1 MPMKAYD
8 FPCGEAYAFFILSAR
23 LRQERETAL
32 KLLKK
37 SSIFA
42 LVLPLGLFLAACA
55 GAPASALPASSAPS
69 QTGGARLITDGAG
82 RQVEVPE
89 TVERAVCVGV
99 GALRYTCYMGAA
111 DRVVGVED
119 YENQPDLTRL
129 YSYVNGERFK
139 GLPVTGT
146 NGSPNAEEI
155 ITVDPQVI
163 VMSEYA
169 SADADE
175 LAARTGIPVV
185 VVPGSDT
192 TLDEKSYETLRVLGD
207 LFGLE
212 ERAEDLAAYLDGVK
226 EDLAARTASV
236 PEGERPSVYVAGVS
250 FKGVHGFE
258 GTEAHYGPFELLNAN
273 NLADTT
279 GQAGAFDID
288 PEQVLAWDPDV
299 IFLDFNGMDLINED
313 YAKNPGFYNALSAVK
328 SGKVY
333 SQISFRSYAS
343 NLDTALA
350 DAYYAGSVIYPEQF
364 ADIDPVE
371 KAGEIFTTLLGE
383 DPYNA
388 LKEAGYEFRPIVLGE

>member
-1 MPMKAYD
+1 MDRRIK
-8 FPCGEAYAFFILSAR
+8 LSR
-23 LRQERETAL
+23 TDVFL
-32 KLLKK
+32 
-37 SSIFA
+37 
-42 LVLPLGLFLAACA
+42 LVLTVLFLLTA
-55 GAPASALPASSAPS
+55 GAVYLLTPH
-69 QTGGARLITDGAG
+69 TVRKDY
-82 RQVEVPE
+82 
-89 TVERAVCVGV
+89 TVEAQVP
-99 GALRYTCYMGAA
+99 
-111 DRVVGVED
+111 VEA
-119 YENQPDLTRL
+119 P
-129 YSYVNGERFK
+129 
-139 GLPVTGT
+139 
-146 NGSPNAEEI
+146 AEER
-155 ITVDPQVI
+155 VDI
-163 VMSEYA
+163 NT
-169 SADADE
+169 ADADE

-192 TLDEKSYETLRVLGD
+192 TLDEKAYETLRVLGE

-212 ERAEDLAAYLDGVK
+212 ERAEELTAYLDGVK

-236 PEGERPSVYVAGVS
+236 PESERPSVYVAGVS

-279 GQAGAFDID
+279 GQSGAFDID

-313 YAKNPGFYNALSAVK
+313 YAKNPDFYNALSAVK
-328 SGKVY
+328 NGKVY

-364 ADIDPVE
+364 ADVDPVE

-383 DPYNA
+383 NPYND

>member
-1 MPMKAYD
+1 M
-8 FPCGEAYAFFILSAR
+8 
-23 LRQERETAL
+23 

-37 SSIFA
+37 CSA
-42 LVLPLGLFLAACA
+42 LALALALSLSLAACA
-55 GAPASALPASSAPS
+55 DAPASARPTSSAPS
-69 QTGGARLITDGAG
+69 QAGGTRLITDGAW

-89 TVERAVCVGV
+89 TVESVVCVGV

-139 GLPVTGT
+139 DLPVIGT

-192 TLDEKSYETLRVLGD
+192 TLDEKAYETLRVLGE
-207 LFGLE
+207 LFVLE
-212 ERAEDLAAYLDGVK
+212 ERAEELTAYLDGVK
-226 EDLAARTASV
+226 DDLAARTASV
-236 PEGERPSVYVAGVS
+236 PESERPSVYVAGVS

-279 GQAGAFDID
+279 GQSGAFDID

-313 YAKNPGFYNALSAVK
+313 YAKNPDFYNALSAVK
-328 SGKVY
+328 NGKVY

-364 ADIDPVE
+364 ADVDPVE

-383 DPYNA
+383 NPYND